1 MKEINESREVQQNN
15 KLDDNEPDKDF
26 PQVMGEAKSAM
37 KDIHDLQN
45 NGSKIIDLEKR
56 IAMLN
61 LDQLRI
67 FTNIKNHLVHQYQH
81 ETDQCTCNNFKPLH
95 MFFSGVGGTGKSFLI
110 ETIRTQVTAIW
121 GNDGDELTCAV
132 AAPTGL
138 AAFNVGGVTIHRLL
152 QLPIEHENNTAY
164 WSLPKE
170 SRKVLYA
177 TLKSMKLLII
187 DEISMV
193 SNLNL
198 AYLHLRLEE
207 IFGGS
212 DWFGSMN
219 VIFVGD
225 LLQLPPVKGA
235 PIFESV
241 NNKAIQSKLGCITS
255 VNIWKDTIVY
265 DELTI
270 NERQK
275 KDKSYSMLLNQVRCG
290 HPPQDV
296 IDALKERV
304 MSCSVVE
311 KFQQLKN
318 DNQSPVCLFPTRKAC
333 EELNNKMLNMLGNQV
348 IKIDAV
354 DEVDDTASN
363 QSWNNKATKEL
374 SRLNN
379 DCNLTAGLEAILHI
393 AEGARIMLRRNIC
406 TKTGLVNGSLG
417 TVKNVSRSFI
427 MVKFDHLSKPV
438 QIEKVKSRFQV

>member
-1 MKEINESREVQQNN
+1 
-15 KLDDNEPDKDF
+15 
-26 PQVMGEAKSAM
+26 MG
-37 KDIHDLQN
+37 Q
-45 NGSKIIDLEKR
+45 R
-56 IAMLN
+56 W
-61 LDQLRI
+61 R
-67 FTNIKNHLVHQYQH
+67 
-81 ETDQCTCNNFKPLH
+81 
-95 MFFSGVGGTGKSFLI
+95 
-110 ETIRTQVTAIW
+110 
-121 GNDGDELTCAV
+121 ELTCAV

-177 TLKSMKLLII
+177 TLKSLKLLII

-212 DWFGSMN
+212 DWFGLMN

-275 KDKSYSMLLNQVRCG
+275 KDKSYSMLLNQVQCG

-311 KFQQLKN
+311 TFQQLKN

-354 DEVDDTASN
+354 DEVDDTASI

-379 DCNLTAGLEAILHI
+379 DCNLTAGLEAKLHI

-417 TVKNVSRSFI
+417 TVKNVSHSFI

-438 QIEKVKSRFQV
+438 LIEKVKS